1 MTLEKCQLK
10 MIQPNFLTLSQ
21 NCYTKVAQT
30 SFCKLN
36 SAIFPYTCYAFTFP
50 GKLSKVDTKKS
61 VKFFSQ
67 VLHLGKKDPS
77 PYTGSGVTGDEKIL
91 QLCDTET

>member
-1 MTLEKCQLK
+1 MRSHFLENSVKW
-10 MIQPNFLTLSQ
+10 IQ
-21 NCYTKVAQT
+21 
-30 SFCKLN
+30 
-36 SAIFPYTCYAFTFP
+36 
-50 GKLSKVDTKKS
+50 KKS

-91 QLCDTET
+91 QLCDTEI